1 MNDLLTTI
9 LKNITTKPD
18 AVSVVMAPEGDVELY
33 TISVDPEDVGRVIG
47 KSGKVIRAIRSLCHV
62 AAVHAQKKVRVH
74 LDDSNA
80 PAPQMAAPQDMQS
93 AAPTAM
99 PQATQPTMT
108 ADEQP
113 VAGEV
118 DLTAA
123 PVATP
128 DTADLLPE

>member
-80 PAPQMAAPQDMQS
+80 PAPQMAAPQPMQPV
-93 AAPTAM
+93 APVAM
-99 PQATQPTMT
+99 PQAAAQPMV
-108 ADEQP
+108 DEQP

>member
-33 TISVDPEDVGRVIG
+33 TISVDPDDVGRVIG

-80 PAPQMAAPQDMQS
+80 PAPQAMQQ
-93 AAPTAM
+93 PVTTAQT
-99 PQATQPTMT
+99 PAEPVVE
-108 ADEQP
+108 AQP

-118 DLTAA
+118 DLTLAQATPVA
-123 PVATP
+123 PVVAP
-128 DTADLLPE
+128 DTADLLPEEA